1 MVVTGASTG
10 MGAATAKQ
18 LARQGFQV
26 LAGVRRAEDGDRIRG
41 AGIEPVIL
49 DITQADQIEALAA
62 RITADPNRR
71 ALRALVNNAGIG
83 QLGPVEILSIDQWR
97 RMFEVNLFGHIAVT
111 QALLPA
117 LRRSQGRVINISSVN
132 GKVAMAG
139 YGAYAGVK
147 FAVEGMSDSLRQEL
161 KPQGVPV
168 IIVEPGGVKTE
179 MSVRGTAAARAVTA
193 ALTSEQNRLYGPLM
207 RALPAHVAA
216 FTKAGV
222 TADYAA
228 QRIARIVS
236 MRKPRARYTIGRDA
250 AMITRLAW
258 LLPDR
263 LLDRALAAN
272 LRPHFTA
279 AQPAR

>member
-1 MVVTGASTG
+1 MVTGALTG

-18 LARQGFQV
+18 LARKGFQV
-26 LAGVRRAEDGDRIRG
+26 LAGVRRAEDGDRIRA

-62 RITADPNRR
+62 RIAADPNRR

-132 GKVAMAG
+132 GKVTMAG

-147 FAVEGMSDSLRQEL
+147 FAVEGMSDALRQEL

-179 MSVRGTAAARAVTA
+179 MSVRGTAD

-207 RALPAHVAA
+207 RAPPAHVAA

-236 MRKPRARYTIGRDA
+236 VRKPRARYTIGRDA

-258 LLPDR
+258 LLLDR